1 MDFNISDNT
10 PIAALTVGQLKEL
23 LPSFL
28 SLDKAI
34 SEERSDIPEIMGKS
48 ECCRLTG
55 FKPSTISKY
64 MNERSIPYYKSG
76 KKVLFKKSEVLEW
89 LLSNRIQTTDEFIK
103 EKDEQLTRRKGGK

>member
-28 SLDKAI
+28 SQDKAT
-34 SEERSDIPEIMGKS
+34 SDELSDIPEVMNKQA
-48 ECCRLTG
+48 CCCLTG
-55 FKPSTISKY
+55 FKMATINKY
-64 MNERSIPYYKSG
+64 VCERSIPHYKKG
-76 KKVLFKKSEVLEW
+76 KTVLFKKSEVLEW

>member
-1 MDFNISDNT
+1 MIITDET
-10 PIAALTVGQLKEL
+10 PISFLNVGQLKEL
-23 LPSFL
+23 LKESLL
-28 SLDKAI
+28 SSLVQYEATR
-34 SEERSDIPEIMGKS
+34 EEHSDIPEIMGKS

-89 LLSNRIQTTDEFIK
+89 LLSNRIQTTEEFVK
-103 EKDEQLTRRKGGK
+103 EKLGK